1 MARRRRTRMR
11 FRFRRPPWWLLLGTV
26 VGVAAIVVLLTRP
39 TGSSPVPVRA
49 GDMAPAAKALETKLG
64 GPQRYTEINATDKG
78 VNLFVAVDGANEV
91 AWYYE
96 AGRLDGPGPSQAAAP
111 DHTPFGLENVA
122 LGRAAGIARNAV
134 DRSPTATM
142 RAFTLR
148 QEGQLGLVW
157 ALDFQ
162 SSRGGLLHMT
172 YAPGGGFIG
181 VDAQ

>member
-1 MARRRRTRMR
+1 
-11 FRFRRPPWWLLLGTV
+11 
-26 VGVAAIVVLLTRP
+26 
-39 TGSSPVPVRA
+39 
-49 GDMAPAAKALETKLG
+49 
-64 GPQRYTEINATDKG
+64 
-78 VNLFVAVDGANEV
+78 
-91 AWYYE
+91 
-96 AGRLDGPGPSQAAAP
+96 
-111 DHTPFGLENVA
+111 
-122 LGRAAGIARNAV
+122 
-134 DRSPTATM
+134 M